1 MKEIENKLPESI
13 VNEKER
19 NRIESQ
25 LRLDLEAAQE
35 SYEVLKSDENLG
47 EVPHA
52 QCCTEAWLNAI
63 CESGKKAVGEAKF
76 LTVEQRKAFKA
87 QWNNIHK
94 RMQPH
99 VSRIQNFIA
108 SIPQSQYVF
117 DEEKET
123 FYCRDITE
131 LATKKATHIV
141 PTEAVEHWEKIQGV
155 LSAVDDLRKWEF
167 EHDVVKI
174 PLTDLLKI
182 KQNRFC
188 EAWVSGVIKRDHSMD
203 NKPYMQNAIITQRKI
218 EQRYL

>member
-1 MKEIENKLPESI
+1 MAELKDKLPESI

-47 EVPHA
+47 EVPQPH
-52 QCCTEAWLNAI
+52 CCTEAWLNAI
-63 CESGKKAVGEAKF
+63 CENGKKAVGDAKF
-76 LTVEQRKAFKA
+76 LTVEQRKSFKA
-87 QWNNIHK
+87 QWANLYK

-99 VSRIQNFIA
+99 VSKIQSFIE
-108 SIPQSQYVF
+108 SIPQSQYYF
-117 DEEKET
+117 DEDSQNIK
-123 FYCRDITE
+123 CRDMAE
-131 LATKKATHIV
+131 LATKKATHII
-141 PTEAVEHWEKIQGV
+141 PTEAGEHWEKIQGV

-174 PLTDLLKI
+174 PLTDLLRI

-188 EAWVSGVIKRDHSMD
+188 ESWVTGVIKRDHSMD
-203 NKPYMQNAIITQRKI
+203 NKPYMQNAIKTLRKI
-218 EQRYL
+218 EERYS